1 MVSINE
7 LQTIETKIDIQS
19 IRADFPILKQ
29 VMYGDKPLV
38 YLDSAA
44 TSQKPQIVID
54 AHKEYYEND
63 NANVHRGIYAL
74 AHRATL
80 AYEGAREKVRSF
92 LNAGSN
98 KEIIFTGSTTDAI
111 NLVAAS
117 WGRKNLTKGDVI
129 LLTEMEHHSN
139 VVPWQIVAK
148 EVGAEIQYIPFTES
162 GELDQI
168 AFGQMLNSRVKLLA
182 LTHMSNV
189 LGTINPVAEMIR
201 SAHRNGSLVLV
212 DGAQSAAHMAV
223 DVQALDVDFYAI
235 SGHKMMGPTGT
246 GALYAKEELL
256 QDMPPVKGGGEMI
269 HLVKKE
275 YFTTADLPHK
285 FEAGTPNIGGAI
297 ALGVAVDYLNKIGM
311 DTIHQQE
318 QTLLSYAL
326 DKMPQIA
333 GMNIYGDP
341 KLRGG
346 IISFN
351 VADIHPHDLS
361 QVLDQYGVAIRSG
374 HHCAQIALAK
384 LGVESTNRVSFYVYN
399 TIEEIDIM
407 IDALHKSVKLF

>member
-1 MVSINE
+1 MASINE

-168 AFGQMLNSRVKLLA
+168 AFGQMLDSRVKLLA

-399 TIEEIDIM
+399 KIEEIDVLV
-407 IDALHKSVKLF
+407 DALQKSVKLF